1 MDLKKELNP
10 AQLEAVM
17 TTEGPVAVFA
27 CAGSGKTRVIT
38 YRIAHL
44 IADCGV
50 HPSEIVACTFTNKA
64 AGEMKERVAKL
75 IGSDVKGLW
84 IGTFHSICLRILK
97 ADGKNIGYDSRFS
110 IFDDEDSS
118 DLVKRCMLDL
128 HIDPKIVNY
137 RNVSQAISKAKYNLL
152 TPEAYAAKAFNP
164 TQKQIAA
171 VYALYQQ
178 NLEQMNAMDFDDLI
192 NNTIKLLGI
201 DSVGEKYAK
210 QFRYVLVDEH
220 QDINPAQDVLIK
232 LFAQLGNIM
241 IVGDDDQSIYRFR
254 GATPSIML
262 DFKNIYPNAKI
273 IKLET
278 NYRSTK
284 DIIDAAHQLVKNNR
298 NREPKEL
305 VASLPGKHPVKLY
318 SGLEPSDEA
327 GFVALKIKNLVREEG
342 RKYSDFCVLYRTNA
356 QSRPFEDAF
365 ISSGIPYRIVGGL
378 RFYERKEIKD
388 LLAYL
393 KTSLNPKDTNAF
405 KRAINIP
412 KRGFGPA
419 FLITLELG
427 AKNFNTTLEGSM
439 RTLLE
444 QGQLKGNSASQTQNF
459 IEVLDGIRDKANN
472 APASQVVA
480 YLINEIGM
488 IAYLKDGTEE
498 GQSRAENVEE
508 FLNLAT
514 EFEKVSED
522 QSIDAF
528 LSTVQLLTDMDGVD
542 QGIDR
547 VICTTVHQAKGLEFK
562 IVFLTG
568 LEEGTFPHMRSM
580 EAAEDIEEERRLAYV
595 AITRAREML
604 FLSNVVN
611 RQLWGST
618 RKTDP
623 SRFLKEINQNVVEKD
638 TSSKVI
644 PKLNTAPPKILPK
657 REAIVVQ
664 IGQIVDHSAWGE
676 GTVVSVDG
684 DNAEIDFKSVGKK
697 LLNMKYAPVRV
708 KSNGT
713 NS

>member
-1 MDLKKELNP
+1 MDLKKDLNP

-17 TTEGPVAVFA
+17 TTDGPVAVFA

-44 IADCGV
+44 IADLGV

-64 AGEMKERVAKL
+64 AGEMKGRVSKL

-97 ADGKNIGYDSRFS
+97 ADGKNIGYDNKFS
-110 IFDDEDSS
+110 IFDDEDSN
-118 DLVKRCMLDL
+118 DLVKRCMQDL

-137 RNVSQAISKAKYNLL
+137 RNVSQSISKAKYNLL
-152 TPEAYAAKAFNP
+152 TPEVYAGKVYSP

-192 NNTIKLLGI
+192 NNTIKLLSI
-201 DSVGEKYAK
+201 ESVGEKYAK

-232 LFAQLGNIM
+232 MFAKSENIM

-254 GATPSIML
+254 GATPTIML
-262 DFKNIYPNAKI
+262 DFKNSYPSAKI
-273 IKLET
+273 IKLEI

-284 DIIDAAHQLVKNNR
+284 DIIDTAHQLVKNNR
-298 NREPKEL
+298 NREPKDL
-305 VASLPGKHPVKLY
+305 VAFLPGKHPVKLY
-318 SGLEPSDEA
+318 TGLEPSDEA
-327 GFVALKIKNLVREEG
+327 SFVAQKIKTLMQEG
-342 RKYSDFCVLYRTNA
+342 RNYSDFCILYRTNA

-365 ISSGIPYRIVGGL
+365 IASGIPYRIVGGL

-393 KTSLNPKDTNAF
+393 KTSLNPKDSNAF
-405 KRAINIP
+405 KRALSAP

-419 FLITLELG
+419 FLISLEIG
-427 AKNFNTTLEGSM
+427 ARNNNLTLEGSM
-439 RTLLE
+439 KKLIE
-444 QGQLKGNSASQTQNF
+444 QGQIKGTSMSQAKDF
-459 IEVLDGIRDKANN
+459 LSVIDGIRDKANN
-472 APASQVVA
+472 APASQVVS
-480 YLINEIGM
+480 YIINEIGL

-498 GQSRAENVEE
+498 GQNRAENVEE
-508 FLNLAT
+508 FLNLTT
-514 EFEKVSED
+514 EFEKISED
-522 QSIDAF
+522 QSVDAF

-542 QGIDR
+542 QGVDR

-562 IVFLTG
+562 VVFLTG

-595 AITRAREML
+595 AITRAREVL

-611 RQLWGST
+611 RHLWGST
-618 RKTDP
+618 RKSEP
-623 SRFLKEINQNVVEKD
+623 SRFLKEINQNVIEKD
-638 TSSKVI
+638 TASKVI
-644 PKLNTAPPKILPK
+644 PKLNSTPPKILPK
-657 REAIVVQ
+657 RDPVAVE
-664 IGQIVDHSAWGE
+664 IGQTVNHSAWGE
-676 GTVVSVDG
+676 GTVVLVSG

-708 KSNGT
+708 KTSGSN
-713 NS
+713 S